1 MILKDTTSRTLIFCI
16 SLLQIVELD
25 VVTKGVNKNGQPRK
39 FLKGVV
45 GDESGLIRFD
55 LAEKDGVQFTVG
67 NIVQFEKAM
76 NKVSN
81 QGHHYVEVKR
91 YGTYTILSS
100 VLLIGFCY
108 FLLAFQRF

>member
-1 MILKDTTSRTLIFCI
+1 M
-16 SLLQIVELD
+16 
-25 VVTKGVNKNGQPRK
+25 
-39 FLKGVV
+39 
-45 GDESGLIRFD
+45 IRFD

-100 VLLIGFCY
+100 HDDISVNSSVNLSD
-108 FLLAFQRF
+108 A